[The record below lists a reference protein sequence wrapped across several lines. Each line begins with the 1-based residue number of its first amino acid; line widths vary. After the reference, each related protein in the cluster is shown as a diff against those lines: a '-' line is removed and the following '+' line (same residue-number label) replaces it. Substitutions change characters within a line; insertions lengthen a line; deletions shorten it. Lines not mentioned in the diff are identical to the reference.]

1 MSNDQLLYEG
11 SGPLS
16 PGPPGP
22 PGQHLRLLGRHPV
35 CDVEMGGVGPE
46 PKLIRNK
53 LHLEH

>member
-11 SGPLS
+11 SGPEF

-35 CDVEMGGVGPE
+35 CDVEMGGVGPKPE
-46 PKLIRNK
+46 LIRNK